1 MNTSGAK
8 EYPLE
13 YTFIVIYFH
22 CHIDFR
28 ESNVKSTIILRG
40 FAVKN
45 SKVYNKTSGTFGK
58 IWYYKKQPNFSF

>member
-8 EYPLE
+8 EVS
-13 YTFIVIYFH
+13 FGVAWGIYFH

-28 ESNVKSTIILRG
+28 KSNGKSTIILRG

-45 SKVYNKTSGTFGK
+45 SKVYNKTSVTFGK